1 MFRKQITLIFFLSI
15 FTLQFRVFTAA
26 FLLSFLSVGPVKCS
40 IDLKES
46 VEELTAQIKHLA
58 HKGCFSSDAFKLKR
72 HFLRD
77 RNTTCNDGTP
87 AG

>member
-1 MFRKQITLIFFLSI
+1 MFLCV

-26 FLLSFLSVGPVKCS
+26 FLLSFLSILPVDCS

-46 VEELTAQIKHLA
+46 VEELTAQFKHLV
-58 HKGCFSSDAFKLKR
+58 HQGCFSSDAFKLKR

-77 RNTTCNDGTP
+77 RNATCNDGTP